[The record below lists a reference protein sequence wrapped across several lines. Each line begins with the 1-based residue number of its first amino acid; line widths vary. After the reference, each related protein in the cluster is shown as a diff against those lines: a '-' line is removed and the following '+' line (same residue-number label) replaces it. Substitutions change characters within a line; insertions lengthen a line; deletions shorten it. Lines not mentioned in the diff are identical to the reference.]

1 MCWGKYICVHSH
13 FHALNLPPSLPFF
26 IIGFGVG
33 LYVVIVHSCAICMC
47 LGWLVF
53 CSNSYVLFN
62 CQEIEES
69 NEALEDCSRLIE
81 ELHCWA
87 WEKPQTLGS
96 QLCWEPDYLQLGPDA
111 KSIGHWLGPS
121 HSYFLSYIK
130 ILYILKI
137 ENWKSNWKIVCS
149 LCF

>member
-1 MCWGKYICVHSH
+1 MRQSHTLLALCMVRPHLSLAYQCASLLDVLRQVHLRS
-13 FHALNLPPSLPFF
+13 FRVSCAQPPSLPFF

-33 LYVVIVHSCAICMC
+33 LYVVIVHSCTICIC

-69 NEALEDCSRLIE
+69 NEAMEDCSRLIE

-87 WEKPQTLGS
+87 WERPQFFKSEVLGFS
-96 QLCWEPDYLQLGPDA
+96 FLKQW
-111 KSIGHWLGPS
+111 GHNYARNL
-121 HSYFLSYIK
+121 IT
-130 ILYILKI
+130 
-137 ENWKSNWKIVCS
+137 CS
-149 LCF
+149 